1 MRELVEVAGQPMHV
15 RRIQGRTPTVV
26 FCSAL
31 GTACTDWDAVVAL
44 LPDVDVVV
52 YDRPGTGHSPQ
63 TRPPWPRAAP
73 PTLRLEVEWLAGVGP
88 AVGTGPP
95 YVVVG
100 HSSGGL
106 YAQAFARLHPEQT
119 AGVLLI
125 DASTAQ
131 PAPPPA
137 LAAVR
142 HRIRTELARTPL
154 PQLFG
159 PAGRRA
165 LVWAQ
170 TVRGSDPLS
179 PAERRRI
186 YGTRE
191 GAQGVMAELDGFDG
205 AAAELAELE
214 RRRPFPAVPTTV
226 LTAAS
231 TGRPW
236 PRRDRSWVGQQ
247 QQLARFL
254 TAEHV
259 VVDDAAH
266 LIPLDRP
273 DTVARE
279 IGRTVAAVQDGTP
292 WPRGR

>member
-1 MRELVEVAGQPMHV
+1 MSELVDVAGQPMHV
-15 RRIQGRTPTVV
+15 RRQHGRTPTVV
-26 FCSAL
+26 LCSAL
-31 GTACTDWDAVVAL
+31 GTVCTDWDAVVAL

-63 TRPPWPRAAP
+63 TRPPWPQAAP
-73 PTLRLEVEWLAGVGP
+73 STLRQEVEWLAGVGP
-88 AVGTGPP
+88 AVGAGPP
-95 YVVVG
+95 FVVVG

-125 DASTAQ
+125 DSSTAQ
-131 PAPPPA
+131 PSPRPA
-137 LAAVR
+137 IAAVR
-142 HRIRTELARTPL
+142 HRLRTALARTPL
-154 PQLFG
+154 PQLLG

-165 LVWAQ
+165 LVRAQ
-170 TVRGSDPLS
+170 TVRGSDPLP
-179 PAERRRI
+179 PADRRRV

-191 GAQGVMAELDGFDG
+191 GAHGVMAELDGFDD

-214 RRRPFPAVPTTV
+214 RRHPFPAVPTTV

-236 PRRDRSWVGQQ
+236 PRRDRTWVREQQ
-247 QQLARFL
+247 RLAGSL
-254 TAEHV
+254 AAEHV
-259 VVDDAAH
+259 VVENSAH

-273 DTVARE
+273 DAVARQ
-279 IGRTVAAVQDGTP
+279 IGRTLAAVQDGTP

>member
-1 MRELVEVAGQPMHV
+1 MSELVDVAGQPLHV
-15 RRIQGRTPTVV
+15 RRRQGSTPTVIL
-26 FCSAL
+26 CAAL
-31 GTACTDWDAVVAL
+31 GSVCTDWDAVLAL
-44 LPDVDVVV
+44 VPDVDAVVF
-52 YDRPGTGHSPQ
+52 DRPGTGHSPPP
-63 TRPPWPRAAP
+63 RPPWPRAAP
-73 PTLRLEVEWLAGVGP
+73 ATLHVEVQRLAEIGP
-88 AVGTGPP
+88 AVGADPP

-106 YAQAFARLHPEQT
+106 HAQAFARLHPDRT
-119 AGVLLI
+119 AGVLLL

-131 PAPPPA
+131 SPPSPA
-137 LAAVR
+137 AAAGR
-142 HRIRTELARTPL
+142 HRIRSVLAGTPL

-159 PAGRRA
+159 PVGRRA

-170 TVRGSDPLS
+170 TVRGRDPLS

-186 YGTRE
+186 YGTRQ
-191 GAQGVMAELDGFDG
+191 GAHGVMAELDGFDA

-214 RRRPFPAVPTTV
+214 RSHPFPAVPTTV

-236 PRRDRSWVGQQ
+236 PRRDRSWVREQQ
-247 QQLARFL
+247 ELARSL
-254 TAEHV
+254 AAEHV

-266 LIPLDRP
+266 LIPFDRP
-273 DTVARE
+273 DAVARE

>member
-1 MRELVEVAGQPMHV
+1 MTELVDVAGQALHV
-15 RRIQGRTPTVV
+15 RRQWGRTPTVV
-26 FCSAL
+26 VSSAL
-31 GTACTDWDAVVAL
+31 GTVCTDWDAVLGL
-44 LPDVDVVV
+44 LSDVDVVV
-52 YDRPGTGHSPQ
+52 HDRPGTGHSPPVQ
-63 TRPPWPRAAP
+63 PPWPQAAP
-73 PTLRLEVEWLAGVGP
+73 AGLREEVRRLAEVGP
-88 AVGTGPP
+88 AVGAAPP

-106 YAQAFARLHPEQT
+106 YAQAFARLHPDLT

-125 DASTAQ
+125 DSSTAQ
-131 PAPPPA
+131 PPPSPA
-137 LAAVR
+137 AAALR
-142 HRIRTELARTPL
+142 HRIRTRLAGTPL

-170 TVRGSDPLS
+170 TVRGSDPLQ

-186 YGTRE
+186 YGTRH
-191 GAQGVMAELDGFDG
+191 GAHGVMAELDGFD
-205 AAAELAELE
+205 AAAAQLAELE
-214 RRRPFPAVPTTV
+214 RGHPFPAVPTTV

-236 PRRDRSWVGQQ
+236 PHRDRSWVREQQ
-247 QQLARFL
+247 ELAASL
-254 TAEHV
+254 AAEHV

-266 LIPLDRP
+266 LITLDRP

-279 IGRTVAAVQDGTP
+279 ISRTVATVQDETP
-292 WPRGR
+292 WPHGR